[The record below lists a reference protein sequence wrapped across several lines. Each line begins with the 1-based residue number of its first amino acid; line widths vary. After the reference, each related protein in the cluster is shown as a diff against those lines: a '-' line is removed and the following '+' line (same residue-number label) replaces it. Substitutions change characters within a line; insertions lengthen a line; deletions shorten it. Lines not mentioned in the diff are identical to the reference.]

1 MSLQPSKKLLSFL
14 WKKKKDK
21 IRRTGLYEDYG
32 TGGLR
37 MTDFEI
43 MTKALRLA
51 WISRLLCTGDQ
62 NYSLLRAILRTRI
75 FS

>member
-43 MTKALRLA
+43 MTKALRLVL
-51 WISRLLCTGDQ
+51 IS
-62 NYSLLRAILRTRI
+62 SA
-75 FS
+75 